1 MHHVVSTCT
10 LDKGQNPLSRQT
22 LLNST
27 LSPIQTGVE
36 KTGVVLTNTF
46 NPELNMVS
54 NPIRQIATTTY
65 KEGKY
70 IRVKKAYMTFQVFN
84 LVFYP
89 GKALY
94 EREKH
99 GPAAV
104 IDTNTQDPVRDD
116 TNISMVYHLVL
127 SKIAI
132 LLKLSPFGPS
142 GQNAKNGAVIV
153 WINNARAMG
162 PALKLFGMYSGKA
175 SCPSVAVF

>member
-27 LSPIQTGVE
+27 LSPIQTGV

-54 NPIRQIATTTY
+54 NPICQIATTTY

-94 EREKH
+94 VLGDHKTY
-99 GPAAV
+99 
-104 IDTNTQDPVRDD
+104 I
-116 TNISMVYHLVL
+116 VYIV
-127 SKIAI
+127 
-132 LLKLSPFGPS
+132 SP
-142 GQNAKNGAVIV
+142 
-153 WINNARAMG
+153 
-162 PALKLFGMYSGKA
+162 
-175 SCPSVAVF
+175 